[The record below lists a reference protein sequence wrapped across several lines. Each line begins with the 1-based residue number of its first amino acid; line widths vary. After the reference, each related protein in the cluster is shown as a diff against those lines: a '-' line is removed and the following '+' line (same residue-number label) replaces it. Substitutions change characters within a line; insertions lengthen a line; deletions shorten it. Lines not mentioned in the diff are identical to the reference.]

1 MITVV
6 LFIIKK
12 TYRNG
17 KILWLIIMYWLWLKI
32 SRGVIWIGTL
42 GGGVQSLNPK
52 TGLFTTYNT
61 TSAGL
66 ISDYVSSLCMGKE
79 GSLWIGTVQGLSEL
93 DIETKK
99 VVNLE
104 GTKSGKEYF
113 F

>member
-17 KILWLIIMYWLWLKI
+17 KNSLAHNNVLALAEDKQGI
-32 SRGVIWIGTL
+32 IWIGTL

-61 TSAGL
+61 TFGR
-66 ISDYVSSLCMGKE
+66 
-79 GSLWIGTVQGLSEL
+79 L
-93 DIETKK
+93 DIRLCFLFVYGKRGLF
-99 VVNLE
+99 VDWHRS
-104 GTKSGKEYF
+104 GTFGIGY
-113 F
+113 

>member
-1 MITVV
+1 MAHNNV
-6 LFIIKK
+6 LALAEDKQGI
-12 TYRNG
+12 
-17 KILWLIIMYWLWLKI
+17 
-32 SRGVIWIGTL
+32 IWIGTL

-79 GSLWIGTVQGLSEL
+79 GSLWIGTAQGLSEL

-99 VVNLE
+99 WLIWKVLNLVRNIFRSE
-104 GTKSGKEYF
+104 YKSGV
-113 F
+113 